1 MANFKKIFEKLS
13 NEKLYSITPIDKGLS
28 NENYLV
34 NDRYVLRIKN
44 NIGKNF
50 YNPKTEF
57 QAMKDIKKLHLDIY
71 CTNHDK
77 KGNKITIYEP
87 LAKQF
92 NPKKYTYKQIE
103 KIAEAIRGLHH
114 IETNVT
120 QKFDYFKRLK
130 YYKLFSRAHLDK
142 QLEKELIKKAHTYL
156 VYSTTCLCHNDL
168 VPGNI
173 LFIENELRI
182 IDYEFASLNDP
193 FFDLA
198 SFFSEND
205 ITDLKTV
212 ELFLKTYFYGY
223 YKPYLL
229 TKLKDYFILLD
240 YWAMMMYR
248 KIGKD
253 IYLEIAE
260 IKKERLLNGFEFK

>member
-103 KIAEAIRGLHH
+103 KIAEAIRDLHH

-120 QKFDYFKRLK
+120 
-130 YYKLFSRAHLDK
+130 
-142 QLEKELIKKAHTYL
+142 
-156 VYSTTCLCHNDL
+156 
-168 VPGNI
+168 
-173 LFIENELRI
+173 
-182 IDYEFASLNDP
+182 
-193 FFDLA
+193 
-198 SFFSEND
+198 
-205 ITDLKTV
+205 
-212 ELFLKTYFYGY
+212 
-223 YKPYLL
+223 
-229 TKLKDYFILLD
+229 
-240 YWAMMMYR
+240 
-248 KIGKD
+248 
-253 IYLEIAE
+253 
-260 IKKERLLNGFEFK
+260 